1 MLFKDQLQF
10 VFQHMKKNKLRVT
23 TTILATMI
31 GCAFLI
37 VLASIGFGIQSTMQ
51 SEILNREEITEIQL
65 WGEEELT
72 KEDKQWIQSLDH
84 VNVILNKANL
94 SGAVEGSFE
103 ERESISTGLL
113 IDMEAQQKLPNTL
126 SSGRLPKS
134 AEEIVVGYHFAQ
146 NLLNEEDKQAIQ
158 KKSHE
163 ATANDSW
170 YDGSEEGYKGDLIG
184 KEISLILPIDENG
197 TMAEQRVFKIV
208 GIWKEPSYE
217 WYQDTTIYLNDKV
230 MTLYEGLQVYSD
242 STIYVDS
249 LEYVI
254 PVLEQ
259 LKEKNYPVYSVVEQ
273 LEQMNMFFTV
283 LKLGLIFVG
292 TIAVLIASIG
302 IFNTMTMAVTERTR
316 EIGVLKA
323 IGASPNIIQRLFL
336 MECAFIGLIGTV
348 LAIALSYII
357 SFTANAL
364 LPYILAFAMSEE
376 DLTGLDIVFSTIP
389 ISLVLI
395 AGSISLAVAILS
407 GWRPARKATKIEVI
421 QALRQEL

>member
-51 SEILNREEITEIQL
+51 NEILNREEITEIQL

-72 KEDKQWIQSLDH
+72 KEDEQWIQSLDH
-84 VNVILNKANL
+84 VNVILSKADL
-94 SGAVEGSFE
+94 PGSVEGVFE

-126 SSGRLPKS
+126 SAGKLPKTG
-134 AEEIVVGYHFAQ
+134 EEIVVGYHFAQ
-146 NLLNEEDKQAIQ
+146 NLLNEDDKQAIQ
-158 KKSHE
+158 EKSQE
-163 ATANDSW
+163 AAANDSW
-170 YDGSEEGYKGDLIG
+170 YDGSDEGYKGDLIG
-184 KEISLILPIDENG
+184 KEISLTLPIDENG
-197 TMAEQRVFKIV
+197 TVAEQRTFKIV

-217 WYQDTTIYLNDKV
+217 WYQDTTIYFNEKV
-230 MTLYEGLQVYSD
+230 KTLYEELLVYPN

-259 LKEKNYPVYSVVEQ
+259 LKEKNYPVFSVVEQ

-336 MECAFIGLIGTV
+336 MESAFIGLIGTV

-357 SFTANAL
+357 SLTANAL
-364 LPYILAFAMSEE
+364 LPHILAFAMSQE
-376 DLTGLDIVFSTIP
+376 DLSEMDIVFSAIP
-389 ISLVLI
+389 ISLVLM